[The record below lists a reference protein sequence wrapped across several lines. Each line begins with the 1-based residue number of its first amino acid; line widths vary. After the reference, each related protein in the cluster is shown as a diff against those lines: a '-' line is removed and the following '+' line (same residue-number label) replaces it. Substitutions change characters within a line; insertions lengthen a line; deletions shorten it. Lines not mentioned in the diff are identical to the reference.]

1 MTNLDDILKVLK
13 DNKDPRRVTDLRRVW
28 PELYNAVIG
37 ALIPVNQG
45 PLIDP
50 PKVPAKYVP
59 SKDEL
64 QLTSTTS
71 MTGGISHFATPG
83 DASTRGRNMGVSG
96 EAADRPNDIFYCAM
110 RWGYVAWHPTTFKPN
125 GNIPG
130 MSDKEKFR
138 LKKYLAGRRVKVTV
152 LATGK
157 SVVLRPADAGPS
169 IGKRVID
176 VSPSVLHDILKAK
189 TDDLVSVEWVDP
201 TTPLGTVA

>member
-1 MTNLDDILKVLK
+1 MTQLDDILKVLK
-13 DNKDPRRVTDLRRVW
+13 DNKDPRKVDDLRRVW

-96 EAADRPNDIFYCAM
+96 EAADRPNDIFSS
-110 RWGYVAWHPTTFKPN
+110 G
-125 GNIPG
+125 
-130 MSDKEKFR
+130 D
-138 LKKYLAGRRVKVTV
+138 
-152 LATGK
+152 
-157 SVVLRPADAGPS
+157 
-169 IGKRVID
+169 VIY
-176 VSPSVLHDILKAK
+176 
-189 TDDLVSVEWVDP
+189 
-201 TTPLGTVA
+201 